1 MLRVVGLTLLLAAVL
16 SAGKPKH
23 AGPYKMSDQSV
34 EITAT
39 PILDREEIKGLLG
52 SDLGGHYVLM
62 NVTVTP
68 KFGKEID
75 VRRDDFVLKTDKD
88 GDRTKPFVASQIAGK
103 GALVVSERAAGT
115 SGGPQF
121 GSPYDYPA
129 YSGGVGGGPTQV
141 TEAQAKMQ
149 NSAKGDSPLVK
160 VLNEKIMPEKKTDSA
175 PVSGLLY
182 FPMEKQKQKDL
193 ELIYDSPDGK
203 LRLRFR

>member
-1 MLRVVGLTLLLAAVL
+1 MLRVVGLTLLLAAAL
-16 SAGKPKH
+16 TAAKSKNN
-23 AGPYKMSDQSV
+23 GPYKMSDQSV
-34 EITAT
+34 EIAAT
-39 PILDREEIKGLLG
+39 PILTREEIKETVG
-52 SDLGGHYVLM
+52 SDLGGHFILM
-62 NVTVTP
+62 HVTITP

-75 VRRDDFVLKTDKD
+75 VRRDDFMLKTDKD
-88 GDRTKPFVASQIAGK
+88 GDRTKPFVPSQIAGK
-103 GALVVSERAAGT
+103 GALVVSEKAGGT

-141 TEAQAKMQ
+141 TEAEAKMQ
-149 NSAKGDSPLVK
+149 KGVKEDAPLLK

>member
-1 MLRVVGLTLLLAAVL
+1 MLRVVGLTFLLAAAL

-23 AGPYKMSDQSV
+23 AGPFKTSDQSV

-39 PILDREEIKGLLG
+39 PILDREEIKELVG

-75 VRRDDFVLKTDKD
+75 VRRDDFMLKTDKD

-103 GALVVSERAAGT
+103 GALVVSEKAAGT

-149 NSAKGDSPLVK
+149 NSSKGDSPLLK

-182 FPMEKQKQKDL
+182 FPLEKQKQKDL

>member
-1 MLRVVGLTLLLAAVL
+1 MLRVVGLTFLLAAAL

-39 PILDREEIKGLLG
+39 PILDREEIKELLG

-75 VRRDDFVLKTDKD
+75 LRRDDFTLKTDKD
-88 GDRTKPFVASQIAGK
+88 GDRAKPFVASQIAGK
-103 GALVVSERAAGT
+103 GALVVSEKAAGT

-149 NSAKGDSPLVK
+149 NSAKGDSPLMK